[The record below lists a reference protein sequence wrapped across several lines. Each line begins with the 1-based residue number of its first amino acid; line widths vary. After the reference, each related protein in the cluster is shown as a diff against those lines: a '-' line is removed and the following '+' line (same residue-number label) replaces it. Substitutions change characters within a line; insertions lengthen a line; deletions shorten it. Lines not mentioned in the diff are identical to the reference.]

1 MQSLDFHAS
10 GRHFLQIPGPSPVPD
25 RILRAMSLP
34 TIDHRGPEFGVLGL
48 KVLSQV
54 RQIFQ
59 TQHPVIIYP
68 ASGTGAWEAALCN
81 VTSPGDHLLMYET
94 GHFATLWKTLATR
107 LGLQPEFIGGQGDF
121 CEQQALGEQVIRDG
135 DLLKEVLGMDQLLQ
149 LFESL
154 GHEKQFHRE
163 CILAG
168 VLIKLAQKGI
178 VGKFLQDQPRI
189 VMTG

>member
-1 MQSLDFHAS
+1 MLTDVV
-10 GRHFLQIPGPSPVPD
+10 GVGFLQVEKILVFYALLVGPSSFADIALQFVY
-25 RILRAMSLP
+25 
-34 TIDHRGPEFGVLGL
+34 RGMQVDQQVGLHDLLVDDVEDLLIEPEFLLG
-48 KVLSQV
+48 KV
-54 RQIFQ
+54 
-59 TQHPVIIYP
+59 
-68 ASGTGAWEAALCN
+68 
-81 VTSPGDHLLMYET
+81 HLGE
-94 GHFATLWKTLATR
+94 KK
-107 LGLQPEFIGGQGDF
+107 
-121 CEQQALGEQVIRDG
+121 ALGEQVIRDG

-163 CILAG
+163 SVLAG